1 MNGIDTKTKE
11 KASSGSE
18 ITSLPRAKKMPLGK
32 FIIKHRGMYL
42 LILLPLVWLAI
53 FRYWPLYGVTMAFQ
67 DFNFR
72 DGYFGSDWVGLKH
85 FIFLFQ
91 RSTFMRAFWNTWII
105 NGLRIVFGFPAPI
118 ILALLLNEV
127 RSNGYKRLVQTVTY
141 LPHFIGWV
149 ILAGIFRSL
158 LARDYGVINNL
169 FEAIGLT
176 RIDFLQS
183 NATFR
188 GVLVVTDIWRNV
200 GYGTIIY
207 LAAIA
212 AINPELYES
221 AIVDGAGRWRRMFA
235 ITLPGMVSTM
245 IVLLILRMGY
255 LLTVGFDQVY
265 NLYNPLV
272 YETGDIMQT
281 YILRALQ
288 ENPRWSQMAAA
299 GFIRAIIGLV
309 LLLGANRLVRLFGR
323 EGIY

>member
-1 MNGIDTKTKE
+1 MSEIKTKTKD
-11 KASSGSE
+11 KASAQSE
-18 ITSLPRAKKMPLGK
+18 IQAPLQAKKLPLGK
-32 FIIKHRGMYL
+32 FIIKHRGMYF

-72 DGYFGSDWVGLKH
+72 DGYFGSEWVGLKH

-105 NGLRIVFGFPAPI
+105 NALRIVFGFPAPI

-127 RSNGYKRLVQTVTY
+127 RSSGYKRLVQTVTY

-158 LARDYGVINNL
+158 LARDYGVINNV

-176 RIDFLQS
+176 RVDFLQS

-221 AIVDGAGRWRRMFA
+221 AIVDGAGRWRRMIS